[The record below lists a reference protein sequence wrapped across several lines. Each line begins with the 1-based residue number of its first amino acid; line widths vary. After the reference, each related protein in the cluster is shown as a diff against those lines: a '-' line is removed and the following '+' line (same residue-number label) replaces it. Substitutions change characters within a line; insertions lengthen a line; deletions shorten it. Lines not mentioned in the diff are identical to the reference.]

1 MYYKELEN
9 HKFALQGINGNWN
22 FMLDKEKS
30 GKITDGLNIFVY
42 DQITEKIV
50 DKIGIDSTGKIVR

>member
-1 MYYKELEN
+1 
-9 HKFALQGINGNWN
+9 
-22 FMLDKEKS
+22 MLDKEKS